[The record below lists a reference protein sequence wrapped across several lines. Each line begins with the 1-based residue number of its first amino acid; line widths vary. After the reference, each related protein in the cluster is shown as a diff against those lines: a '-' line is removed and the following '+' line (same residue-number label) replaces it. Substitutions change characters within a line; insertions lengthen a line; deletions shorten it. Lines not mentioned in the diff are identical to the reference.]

1 MVYAF
6 TVAVSLFEVVFNR
19 LDRKFVELI
28 SIKKFLSSS
37 N

>member
-6 TVAVSLFEVVFNR
+6 TVAVSLFEVVKNR

-28 SIKKFLSSS
+28 SIKKIVYSSK
-37 N
+37 